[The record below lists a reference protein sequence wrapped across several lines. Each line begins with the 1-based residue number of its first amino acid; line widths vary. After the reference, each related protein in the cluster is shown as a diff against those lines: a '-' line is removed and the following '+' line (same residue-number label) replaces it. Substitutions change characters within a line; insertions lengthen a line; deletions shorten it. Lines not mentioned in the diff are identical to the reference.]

1 MNEVTMIHM
10 VILALGAV
18 FGVFMEK
25 AAVCLIRRR
34 VNLLMPYRFS
44 GSIGKTILW
53 GMVNA
58 VGWLI
63 LVRING
69 LQSNT
74 LECMLL
80 LSVCMVLS
88 AVDISIKKIPN
99 ELILMTLVIGASFLV
114 TGQPIGSLGINIFG
128 FVLGFIIFFL
138 PAMIGKGAGWG
149 DVKYAAAVGF
159 CLGAYGILAAV
170 LIMTLFLAL
179 YTVYIILTGKG
190 SLKSKIAL
198 GPFMASGFVAVLVL
212 NIINSNNSLFDLGV
226 FING

>member
-34 VNLLMPYRFS
+34 VNLLMLYRFS

-53 GMVNA
+53 AMVNA
-58 VGWLI
+58 LGWLI

-114 TGQPIGSLGINIFG
+114 TGQPIRSQGINIFG

-138 PAMIGKGAGWG
+138 PEAKRATPLSVLPAPLPIMVLSEETCSSSCLSSTPPPVMSLSMI
-149 DVKYAAAVGF
+149 
-159 CLGAYGILAAV
+159 I
-170 LIMTLFLAL
+170 T
-179 YTVYIILTGKG
+179 
-190 SLKSKIAL
+190 
-198 GPFMASGFVAVLVL
+198 
-212 NIINSNNSLFDLGV
+212 
-226 FING
+226 